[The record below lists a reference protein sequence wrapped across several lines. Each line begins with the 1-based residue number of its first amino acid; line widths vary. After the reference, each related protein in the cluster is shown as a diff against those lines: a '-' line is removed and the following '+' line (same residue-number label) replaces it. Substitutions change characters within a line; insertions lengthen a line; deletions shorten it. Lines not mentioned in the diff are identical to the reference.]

1 MIKKEAEVIV
11 IGGGI
16 IGISLAYGLVKQNA
30 KVILIDKETP
40 KHTAS
45 RGNFGLV
52 WVQSKGRG
60 MPEYVEW

>member
-1 MIKKEAEVIV
+1 MIEKEADVIV

-30 KVILIDKETP
+30 KVILIDKEAP
-40 KHTAS
+40 QLTAS

-52 WVQSKGRG
+52 WVQ
-60 MPEYVEW
+60 